1 MSSNHQNRMVKL
13 VLLFNSSA
21 DCFQTTRTT
30 DLDSMKSSEKQ
41 SFGILENYRAV
52 SNTHE
57 CICILKHIYL
67 YTNNKLFMNSKNS
80 IFSDIPLV

>member
-21 DCFQTTRTT
+21 DCFQTIRTT

-52 SNTHE
+52 SYAPPQYARMHLHIQAHIPVHE
-57 CICILKHIYL
+57 
-67 YTNNKLFMNSKNS
+67 
-80 IFSDIPLV
+80 